1 MRLALSFLLGIVA
14 AQCPIPKSGKVVN
27 CAAAGISSLTDI
39 PDDVE
44 ELDLTDNAFTSVP
57 SLARFKHLR
66 RVSFDKNPIQAVQE
80 FSFNGDDGQLSNL
93 AVVSFED
100 CSNLDYV
107 ATAAFAYLASLSS
120 VSFKNSGM
128 FYLSPQAIYE
138 CPAVTSLDISNTNV
152 KFVES
157 QLVIYADSLETLRV
171 GDVECNCINQWMAHE
186 NSPVDTRF
194 DCAVE
199 ESHACPP
206 MSVRDDYVFNFEED
220 TSNTAICF
228 IVGSEIMT
236 IDVQDGR
243 QRRGKHIHFE
253 RSTKHDE
260 DEYVCNAKDIKGESV
275 TTKFTIN
282 ITPNTRSY
290 GADEDDVTDEAVE
303 HAVSDYDFDR
313 SSEIVAEAPE
323 EELKNVDVE
332 QPIGDIAAED
342 ISSSFD
348 SSLDESLEID
358 DNAVSNEMPDE
369 LDAVEIEST
378 EETGDEHSEAN
389 ESNADDGAESTTVP
403 EFNAAGIWGGNDG
416 SGDGGSGDFDD
427 ESASCGKLYVNQI
440 VLVFVLS
447 LLVFV

>member
-1 MRLALSFLLGIVA
+1 MG
-14 AQCPIPKSGKVVN
+14 
-27 CAAAGISSLTDI
+27 
-39 PDDVE
+39 
-44 ELDLTDNAFTSVP
+44 
-57 SLARFKHLR
+57 
-66 RVSFDKNPIQAVQE
+66 
-80 FSFNGDDGQLSNL
+80 
-93 AVVSFED
+93 
-100 CSNLDYV
+100 
-107 ATAAFAYLASLSS
+107 
-120 VSFKNSGM
+120 NSGM

-186 NSPVDTRF
+186 SSPVDGF
-194 DCAVE
+194 ECAAE

-290 GADEDDVTDEAVE
+290 GADEDEVTDEAVK
-303 HAVSDYDFDR
+303 HAVPDYDFDR

-348 SSLDESLEID
+348 SSLDESQEID
-358 DNAVSNEMPDE
+358 
-369 LDAVEIEST
+369 
-378 EETGDEHSEAN
+378 DEHSEAN

-403 EFNAAGIWGGNDG
+403 EFNAAGIWGGN
-416 SGDGGSGDFDD
+416 GGSGDFDD
-427 ESASCGKLYVNQI
+427 EVWTSARITRLILLILS
-440 VLVFVLS
+440 FVL
-447 LLVFV
+447 LFLILFIIVFILSRKCCSNRVHSVSD

>member
-1 MRLALSFLLGIVA
+1 MG
-14 AQCPIPKSGKVVN
+14 
-27 CAAAGISSLTDI
+27 
-39 PDDVE
+39 
-44 ELDLTDNAFTSVP
+44 
-57 SLARFKHLR
+57 
-66 RVSFDKNPIQAVQE
+66 
-80 FSFNGDDGQLSNL
+80 
-93 AVVSFED
+93 
-100 CSNLDYV
+100 
-107 ATAAFAYLASLSS
+107 
-120 VSFKNSGM
+120 NSGM

-171 GDVECNCINQWMAHE
+171 GDVGCNCINQWMAHE
-186 NSPVDTRF
+186 SSPVDGF
-194 DCAVE
+194 ECAAE

-243 QRRGKHIHFE
+243 QRRGEHIHFE

-290 GADEDDVTDEAVE
+290 DADEDEVTDEAVK
-303 HAVSDYDFDR
+303 HAVPDYDFDR

-332 QPIGDIAAED
+332 QPIGDIVAED

-358 DNAVSNEMPDE
+358 DNAVSNEMSDE

-416 SGDGGSGDFDD
+416 EKSSWGDLDFGFLGSGDGGSGDFDD
-427 ESASCGKLYVNQI
+427 EPHHGDLAFWIIIIEWVCLTLFGAF
-440 VLVFVLS
+440 LVIYCTWY
-447 LLVFV
+447 